1 MRRRYPNARI
11 VYSGGNANLV
21 SDDAAKEADY
31 ALAVFESLGISKD
44 RLMME
49 RRSRNTPENAEFAK
63 AMVSP
68 KPGERWLLVT
78 SAFHMPRSVGM
89 FRKAGFA
96 GRGVSGGLARRRP
109 FGPATDFRSPP
120 LEGLGRIDT
129 AVREWIGLDRL
140 LGHRQDR
147 ANSFRARAAKHV
159 SIGTE
164 PGSPNLP
171 LGQSAAEGVRH
182 ATSATQR
189 RNNSIWPRMV
199 ADLNSLLR
207 LKTTVIG
214 MKMFASVEEMAA
226 IPKIRR
232 PTAVHT
238 TDQIVS
244 MASRLGWT
252 VGITAD
258 DLVGAQCRAVIG
270 LAPQDEKW
278 LAGQNYVGVW
288 HGTAED
294 ARKRQEA
301 LDVVPYGH
309 YQALAVSP
317 LASGRLN
324 PPDICLV
331 YATPGQMIIL
341 INGLQYT
348 GYKKF
353 EWGVVGET
361 ACADSWGRAL
371 KTGEPS
377 LSLPCYAERRYGGV
391 PDEEML
397 MALSPAH
404 LAKAI
409 VGMKQLAKNG
419 LRYPIAPYGI
429 QTDVRAGMGVSY
441 AKK

>member
-1 MRRRYPNARI
+1 MQQT
-11 VYSGGNANLV
+11 
-21 SDDAAKEADY
+21 AKTDEKFD
-31 ALAVFESLGISKD
+31 LAGI
-44 RLMME
+44 
-49 RRSRNTPENAEFAK
+49 
-63 AMVSP
+63 
-68 KPGERWLLVT
+68 
-78 SAFHMPRSVGM
+78 
-89 FRKAGFA
+89 AG
-96 GRGVSGGLARRRP
+96 
-109 FGPATDFRSPP
+109 
-120 LEGLGRIDT
+120 
-129 AVREWIGLDRL
+129 
-140 LGHRQDR
+140 
-147 ANSFRARAAKHV
+147 
-159 SIGTE
+159 
-164 PGSPNLP
+164 
-171 LGQSAAEGVRH
+171 
-182 ATSATQR
+182 
-189 RNNSIWPRMV
+189 
-199 ADLNSLLR
+199 DLNSLLR

-232 PTAVHT
+232 PSAVHT

-270 LAPQDEKW
+270 LAPRDEKW
-278 LAGQNYVGVW
+278 LAGQAYVGVW
-288 HGTAED
+288 HENAED

-301 LDVVPYGH
+301 LDVVPHGQ
-309 YQALAVSP
+309 YQALVVSP
-317 LASGRLN
+317 LVSGRLN

-397 MALSPAH
+397 MALSPTH

-409 VGMKQLAKNG
+409 TGMKALAKNG

-429 QTDVRAGMGVSY
+429 QSDVRAGMGVSY
-441 AKK
+441 ARK

>member
-1 MRRRYPNARI
+1 MQQQ
-11 VYSGGNANLV
+11 
-21 SDDAAKEADY
+21 
-31 ALAVFESLGISKD
+31 
-44 RLMME
+44 
-49 RRSRNTPENAEFAK
+49 TPPE
-63 AMVSP
+63 
-68 KPGERWLLVT
+68 
-78 SAFHMPRSVGM
+78 
-89 FRKAGFA
+89 
-96 GRGVSGGLARRRP
+96 
-109 FGPATDFRSPP
+109 P
-120 LEGLGRIDT
+120 LDL
-129 AVREWIGLDRL
+129 
-140 LGHRQDR
+140 
-147 ANSFRARAAKHV
+147 
-159 SIGTE
+159 
-164 PGSPNLP
+164 
-171 LGQSAAEGVRH
+171 
-182 ATSATQR
+182 
-189 RNNSIWPRMV
+189 PRMV
-199 ADLNSLLR
+199 ADLNELLR

-214 MKMFASVEEMAA
+214 MKMFASVEDLQA

-232 PTAVHT
+232 PTATHT

-278 LAGQNYVGVW
+278 LEGQSYVGVW

-301 LDVVPYGH
+301 LDVVPFGK

-317 LASGRLN
+317 LTSGRLN

-377 LSLPCYAERRYGGV
+377 LSLPCFAERRYGGV

-404 LAKAI
+404 LYKAI
-409 VGMKQLAKNG
+409 TGMKALAKNG

-429 QTDVRAGMGVSY
+429 QSDARAGMGVSY

>member
-1 MRRRYPNARI
+1 MQQQTPPEAFD
-11 VYSGGNANLV
+11 L
-21 SDDAAKEADY
+21 AA
-31 ALAVFESLGISKD
+31 I
-44 RLMME
+44 
-49 RRSRNTPENAEFAK
+49 
-63 AMVSP
+63 
-68 KPGERWLLVT
+68 
-78 SAFHMPRSVGM
+78 
-89 FRKAGFA
+89 
-96 GRGVSGGLARRRP
+96 
-109 FGPATDFRSPP
+109 
-120 LEGLGRIDT
+120 
-129 AVREWIGLDRL
+129 
-140 LGHRQDR
+140 
-147 ANSFRARAAKHV
+147 
-159 SIGTE
+159 
-164 PGSPNLP
+164 
-171 LGQSAAEGVRH
+171 
-182 ATSATQR
+182 
-189 RNNSIWPRMV
+189 V
-199 ADLNSLLR
+199 ADLNTLLR
-207 LKTTVIG
+207 LKTTVVGI
-214 MKMFASVEEMAA
+214 KMFARAEDMMA

-232 PTAVHT
+232 PSAVHT

-252 VGITAD
+252 VGITGE

-278 LAGQNYVGVW
+278 LAGENYVGVW

-301 LDVVPYGH
+301 LDVVPFG
-309 YQALAVSP
+309 QFEAMAVSP
-317 LASGRLN
+317 LTSGRLN

-377 LSLPCYAERRYGGV
+377 LSLPCFAERRYGGV

-397 MALSPAH
+397 MALRPEH

-429 QTDVRAGMGVSY
+429 QADVRAGMGVSY
-441 AKK
+441 PKK

>member
-1 MRRRYPNARI
+1 MQQQTPP
-11 VYSGGNANLV
+11 
-21 SDDAAKEADY
+21 EAFD
-31 ALAVFESLGISKD
+31 L
-44 RLMME
+44 
-49 RRSRNTPENAEFAK
+49 N
-63 AMVSP
+63 
-68 KPGERWLLVT
+68 
-78 SAFHMPRSVGM
+78 GM
-89 FRKAGFA
+89 
-96 GRGVSGGLARRRP
+96 S
-109 FGPATDFRSPP
+109 
-120 LEGLGRIDT
+120 
-129 AVREWIGLDRL
+129 
-140 LGHRQDR
+140 
-147 ANSFRARAAKHV
+147 
-159 SIGTE
+159 
-164 PGSPNLP
+164 
-171 LGQSAAEGVRH
+171 
-182 ATSATQR
+182 
-189 RNNSIWPRMV
+189 
-199 ADLNSLLR
+199 ADLISLLR
-207 LKTTVIG
+207 LRTTVIG
-214 MKMFASVEEMAA
+214 IKMFATVEEMAA

-232 PTAVHT
+232 PSAVHT

-252 VGITAD
+252 VGITGE

-270 LAPQDEKW
+270 LAPQDEKF
-278 LAGQNYVGVW
+278 LEGKNYVGVW

-294 ARKRQEA
+294 ARLRQEA
-301 LDVVPYGH
+301 LDVLPYGQ
-309 YQALAVSP
+309 YQAMAVSP
-317 LASGRLN
+317 ITSGRLN

-377 LSLPCYAERRYGGV
+377 LSLPCFAERRYGGV

-397 MALSPAH
+397 MALQPAH

-429 QTDVRAGMGVSY
+429 QADVRAGMGVSY

>member
-1 MRRRYPNARI
+1 MQQQTPPQPF
-11 VYSGGNANLV
+11 
-21 SDDAAKEADY
+21 D
-31 ALAVFESLGISKD
+31 LAG
-44 RLMME
+44 
-49 RRSRNTPENAEFAK
+49 
-63 AMVSP
+63 
-68 KPGERWLLVT
+68 
-78 SAFHMPRSVGM
+78 
-89 FRKAGFA
+89 
-96 GRGVSGGLARRRP
+96 
-109 FGPATDFRSPP
+109 
-120 LEGLGRIDT
+120 
-129 AVREWIGLDRL
+129 
-140 LGHRQDR
+140 
-147 ANSFRARAAKHV
+147 
-159 SIGTE
+159 
-164 PGSPNLP
+164 
-171 LGQSAAEGVRH
+171 
-182 ATSATQR
+182 
-189 RNNSIWPRMV
+189 MV

-214 MKMFASVEEMAA
+214 LKMFASAEEMAS

-252 VGITAD
+252 VGITSD
-258 DLVGAQCRAVIG
+258 DLVGAQCRVVIG

-278 LAGQNYVGVW
+278 LAGEAYVGVW
-288 HGTAED
+288 HENAGD

-301 LDVVPYGH
+301 LDVVPFGK
-309 YQALAVSP
+309 YQAMAVSP
-317 LASGRLN
+317 LGSGRLN

-341 INGLQYT
+341 INGLQWT

-397 MALSPAH
+397 MALQPAH

-409 VGMKQLAKNG
+409 TGMKALSKNG
-419 LRYPIAPYGI
+419 LRYPIPPYGI
-429 QTDVRAGMGVSY
+429 QSDVRAGMGVSY
-441 AKK
+441 GKK

>member
-1 MRRRYPNARI
+1 M
-11 VYSGGNANLV
+11 
-21 SDDAAKEADY
+21 
-31 ALAVFESLGISKD
+31 
-44 RLMME
+44 
-49 RRSRNTPENAEFAK
+49 
-63 AMVSP
+63 
-68 KPGERWLLVT
+68 
-78 SAFHMPRSVGM
+78 
-89 FRKAGFA
+89 
-96 GRGVSGGLARRRP
+96 
-109 FGPATDFRSPP
+109 
-120 LEGLGRIDT
+120 
-129 AVREWIGLDRL
+129 
-140 LGHRQDR
+140 QQ
-147 ANSFRARAAKHV
+147 
-159 SIGTE
+159 
-164 PGSPNLP
+164 
-171 LGQSAAEGVRH
+171 QSAD
-182 ATSATQR
+182 
-189 RNNSIWPRMV
+189 SIDLAGLV
-199 ADLNSLLR
+199 ADLNTLLR

-214 MKMFASVEEMAA
+214 MKLFARTADMEA

-232 PTAVHT
+232 PNAVHT

-244 MASRLGWT
+244 MAARLGWT

-278 LAGQNYVGVW
+278 LAGENYVGVW

-301 LDVVPYGH
+301 LDVVPFGH

-317 LASGRLN
+317 LASGRLD

-371 KTGEPS
+371 KSGEPS

-397 MALSPAH
+397 MALKPEH
-404 LAKAI
+404 LAKAV
-409 VGMKQLAKNG
+409 VGMKSLAKNG
-419 LRYPIAPYGI
+419 LRYPIPPYGI
-429 QTDVRAGMGVSY
+429 QSDVRAGMGVSY

>member
-1 MRRRYPNARI
+1 MQEQMKSEQI
-11 VYSGGNANLV
+11 
-21 SDDAAKEADY
+21 D
-31 ALAVFESLGISKD
+31 F
-44 RLMME
+44 
-49 RRSRNTPENAEFAK
+49 
-63 AMVSP
+63 
-68 KPGERWLLVT
+68 PG
-78 SAFHMPRSVGM
+78 M
-89 FRKAGFA
+89 
-96 GRGVSGGLARRRP
+96 
-109 FGPATDFRSPP
+109 
-120 LEGLGRIDT
+120 I
-129 AVREWIGLDRL
+129 
-140 LGHRQDR
+140 
-147 ANSFRARAAKHV
+147 
-159 SIGTE
+159 
-164 PGSPNLP
+164 
-171 LGQSAAEGVRH
+171 
-182 ATSATQR
+182 
-189 RNNSIWPRMV
+189 

-214 MKMFASVEEMAA
+214 MKMFARVEDMLA

-232 PTAVHT
+232 PSATHT

-258 DLVGAQCRAVIG
+258 DLVGAQCRAVVG
-270 LAPQDEKW
+270 LAPQDENW
-278 LAGQNYVGVW
+278 LAGKNYVGVW

-301 LDVVPYGH
+301 LDVVPFG
-309 YQALAVSP
+309 QFAALAVSP
-317 LASGRLN
+317 LAAGRLN

-391 PDEEML
+391 PDEELL

-409 VGMKQLAKNG
+409 TGMKALAKNG
-419 LRYPIAPYGI
+419 LRYPIPPYGI
-429 QTDVRAGMGVSY
+429 QSDVRAGMGVSY
-441 AKK
+441 GKS

>member
-1 MRRRYPNARI
+1 
-11 VYSGGNANLV
+11 
-21 SDDAAKEADY
+21 
-31 ALAVFESLGISKD
+31 
-44 RLMME
+44 
-49 RRSRNTPENAEFAK
+49 
-63 AMVSP
+63 
-68 KPGERWLLVT
+68 
-78 SAFHMPRSVGM
+78 M
-89 FRKAGFA
+89 F
-96 GRGVSGGLARRRP
+96 
-109 FGPATDFRSPP
+109 
-120 LEGLGRIDT
+120 
-129 AVREWIGLDRL
+129 
-140 LGHRQDR
+140 
-147 ANSFRARAAKHV
+147 ARA
-159 SIGTE
+159 
-164 PGSPNLP
+164 
-171 LGQSAAEGVRH
+171 
-182 ATSATQR
+182 
-189 RNNSIWPRMV
+189 
-199 ADLNSLLR
+199 D
-207 LKTTVIG
+207 
-214 MKMFASVEEMAA
+214 EMEA

-270 LAPQDEKW
+270 L
-278 LAGQNYVGVW
+278 
-288 HGTAED
+288 
-294 ARKRQEA
+294 
-301 LDVVPYGH
+301 
-309 YQALAVSP
+309 
-317 LASGRLN
+317 
-324 PPDICLV
+324 
-331 YATPGQMIIL
+331 ATPGQMIIL

-397 MALSPAH
+397 MALSPKH

-409 VGMKQLAKNG
+409 TGMKALSKNG

-429 QTDVRAGMGVSY
+429 QSDVRAGMGVSY

>member
-1 MRRRYPNARI
+1 MQP
-11 VYSGGNANLV
+11 
-21 SDDAAKEADY
+21 AAVTDEKID
-31 ALAVFESLGISKD
+31 LA
-44 RLMME
+44 
-49 RRSRNTPENAEFAK
+49 A
-63 AMVSP
+63 
-68 KPGERWLLVT
+68 
-78 SAFHMPRSVGM
+78 
-89 FRKAGFA
+89 
-96 GRGVSGGLARRRP
+96 
-109 FGPATDFRSPP
+109 
-120 LEGLGRIDT
+120 
-129 AVREWIGLDRL
+129 
-140 LGHRQDR
+140 
-147 ANSFRARAAKHV
+147 
-159 SIGTE
+159 
-164 PGSPNLP
+164 
-171 LGQSAAEGVRH
+171 
-182 ATSATQR
+182 
-189 RNNSIWPRMV
+189 MV

-214 MKMFASVEEMAA
+214 MKMFASVAEMAA

-232 PTAVHT
+232 PSAVHT

-252 VGITAD
+252 VGITAA

-270 LAPQDEKW
+270 LAHQDEKW
-278 LAGQNYVGVW
+278 LAGEAYVGVW
-288 HGTAED
+288 HENAED

-301 LDVVPYGH
+301 LDVVPSGQ
-309 YQALAVSP
+309 YQALVVSP

-341 INGLQYT
+341 INGLQWT

-397 MALSPAH
+397 MALSPFH

-409 VGMKQLAKNG
+409 TGMKALAKNG

-429 QTDVRAGMGVSY
+429 QSDVRAGMGVSY

>member
-1 MRRRYPNARI
+1 MQQQSADRI
-11 VYSGGNANLV
+11 
-21 SDDAAKEADY
+21 D
-31 ALAVFESLGISKD
+31 LAG
-44 RLMME
+44 
-49 RRSRNTPENAEFAK
+49 
-63 AMVSP
+63 
-68 KPGERWLLVT
+68 LVT
-78 SAFHMPRSVGM
+78 
-89 FRKAGFA
+89 
-96 GRGVSGGLARRRP
+96 
-109 FGPATDFRSPP
+109 D
-120 LEGLGRIDT
+120 I
-129 AVREWIGLDRL
+129 
-140 LGHRQDR
+140 
-147 ANSFRARAAKHV
+147 
-159 SIGTE
+159 
-164 PGSPNLP
+164 
-171 LGQSAAEGVRH
+171 
-182 ATSATQR
+182 
-189 RNNSIWPRMV
+189 
-199 ADLNSLLR
+199 NSLLR
-207 LKTTVIG
+207 LKTNVIG
-214 MKMFASVEEMAA
+214 MKLFASVTEMEA

-232 PTAVHT
+232 PNAVHT

-244 MASRLGWT
+244 MAARLGWT

-258 DLVGAQCRAVIG
+258 DLVGSQCRAVIG
-270 LAPQDEKW
+270 LSPQDEKW
-278 LAGQNYVGVW
+278 LAGENYVGVW

-301 LDVVPYGH
+301 LDVVPFGQ

-317 LASGRLN
+317 LASGRLD

-353 EWGVVGET
+353 EWSVVGET

-397 MALSPAH
+397 MALKPSH

-409 VGMKQLAKNG
+409 EGMKALAKNG
-419 LRYPIAPYGI
+419 LRYPIPPYGI
-429 QTDVRAGMGVSY
+429 QSDVRAGMGVSY

>member
-1 MRRRYPNARI
+1 MQQQTPPEQFDLGAI
-11 VYSGGNANLV
+11 V
-21 SDDAAKEADY
+21 
-31 ALAVFESLGISKD
+31 
-44 RLMME
+44 
-49 RRSRNTPENAEFAK
+49 T
-63 AMVSP
+63 
-68 KPGERWLLVT
+68 
-78 SAFHMPRSVGM
+78 
-89 FRKAGFA
+89 
-96 GRGVSGGLARRRP
+96 
-109 FGPATDFRSPP
+109 
-120 LEGLGRIDT
+120 
-129 AVREWIGLDRL
+129 
-140 LGHRQDR
+140 
-147 ANSFRARAAKHV
+147 
-159 SIGTE
+159 
-164 PGSPNLP
+164 
-171 LGQSAAEGVRH
+171 
-182 ATSATQR
+182 
-189 RNNSIWPRMV
+189 
-199 ADLNSLLR
+199 DLNNLLR

-214 MKMFASVEEMAA
+214 IKMFACVEEMEA

-232 PTAVHT
+232 PSAVHT

-252 VGITAD
+252 VGITGD

-278 LAGQNYVGVW
+278 LAGENYVGVW

-301 LDVVPYGH
+301 LDVVPYGQ
-309 YQALAVSP
+309 YQAMAVSP
-317 LASGRLN
+317 LTSGRLN

-377 LSLPCYAERRYGGV
+377 LSLPCFAERRYGGV

-397 MALSPAH
+397 MALPPAY
-404 LAKAI
+404 LVKAI
-409 VGMKQLAKNG
+409 AGMKQLARNG

-429 QTDVRAGMGVSY
+429 QADVRAGMGVSY
-441 AKK
+441 KK

>member
-1 MRRRYPNARI
+1 MQQQ
-11 VYSGGNANLV
+11 G
-21 SDDAAKEADY
+21 AD
-31 ALAVFESLGISKD
+31 
-44 RLMME
+44 
-49 RRSRNTPENAEFAK
+49 
-63 AMVSP
+63 
-68 KPGERWLLVT
+68 
-78 SAFHMPRSVGM
+78 
-89 FRKAGFA
+89 
-96 GRGVSGGLARRRP
+96 
-109 FGPATDFRSPP
+109 
-120 LEGLGRIDT
+120 RIDL
-129 AVREWIGLDRL
+129 AGL
-140 LGHRQDR
+140 
-147 ANSFRARAAKHV
+147 
-159 SIGTE
+159 
-164 PGSPNLP
+164 
-171 LGQSAAEGVRH
+171 
-182 ATSATQR
+182 
-189 RNNSIWPRMV
+189 V
-199 ADLNSLLR
+199 ADLNNLLR

-214 MKMFASVEEMAA
+214 MKLFARAEDMEA

-232 PTAVHT
+232 PTAIHT

-252 VGITAD
+252 VGITGN
-258 DLVGAQCRAVIG
+258 DLVGNQCRAVIG
-270 LAPQDEKW
+270 LSPQDEKW
-278 LAGQNYVGVW
+278 LAGENYVGVW

-301 LDVVPYGH
+301 LDVVPFGQ

-317 LASGRLN
+317 LASGRLD

-371 KTGEPS
+371 KSGEPS

-397 MALSPAH
+397 MALKPHH

-409 VGMKQLAKNG
+409 EGMKALAKNG
-419 LRYPIAPYGI
+419 LRYPIPPYGI
-429 QTDVRAGMGVSY
+429 QSDVRAGMGVSY

>member
-1 MRRRYPNARI
+1 
-11 VYSGGNANLV
+11 
-21 SDDAAKEADY
+21 
-31 ALAVFESLGISKD
+31 
-44 RLMME
+44 
-49 RRSRNTPENAEFAK
+49 
-63 AMVSP
+63 
-68 KPGERWLLVT
+68 
-78 SAFHMPRSVGM
+78 MP
-89 FRKAGFA
+89 
-96 GRGVSGGLARRRP
+96 
-109 FGPATDFRSPP
+109 
-120 LEGLGRIDT
+120 
-129 AVREWIGLDRL
+129 
-140 LGHRQDR
+140 
-147 ANSFRARAAKHV
+147 
-159 SIGTE
+159 
-164 PGSPNLP
+164 
-171 LGQSAAEGVRH
+171 QSAQPEQKLDLAG
-182 ATSATQR
+182 
-189 RNNSIWPRMV
+189 MV

-214 MKMFASVEEMAA
+214 MKMFAQAEEMAA

-232 PTAVHT
+232 PSAVHT

-252 VGITAD
+252 VGITSD

-278 LAGQNYVGVW
+278 LAGEAYVGVW
-288 HGTAED
+288 HENAED
-294 ARKRQEA
+294 AQKRQRA
-301 LDVVPYGH
+301 LDVVPAGQ
-309 YQALAVSP
+309 YQALVVSP
-317 LASGRLN
+317 LASGRLD
-324 PPDICLV
+324 PPDICLI

-341 INGLQYT
+341 INGLQWT

-397 MALSPAH
+397 MALSPQH

-409 VGMKQLAKNG
+409 SGMKALAKNG

-429 QTDVRAGMGVSY
+429 QSDVRAGMGVSY
-441 AKK
+441 ARK